1 MKMIQ
6 ATGKENR
13 WRRMGKRYHKKTVAV
28 VLSMILAVG
37 ALSGCGNDKGG
48 TALGESQGT
57 AAQSG
62 EAGSAQSGEQSS
74 LESGGQSG
82 AQVGGEL
89 NLYTWDGMFPQ
100 EILRGFEEETGVRI
114 NYSNFDYDE
123 DMLAKLGET
132 KGGDYDLVFA
142 DDYIIEL
149 AVKEGLVQK
158 LDSSRLENYGNLN
171 PVFMSQFYDPNNE
184 YTVPYGAGIPLLV
197 YDPALTDVEITGYK
211 DLWNPALEDNIAI
224 TANYRVINGIALKVM
239 GESYNTED
247 LDVIR
252 AAGEKMLELAPN
264 IRVINDSN
272 TQDFIVSGEVAAAFL
287 YTSQVS
293 AALNAREDLKVVY
306 PEEGLGFGIIAGF
319 IPSQAPNA
327 EAAYA
332 FLDYINRPENAAK
345 CFEYIGYYC
354 TNKAAEEYISEDMQ
368 KLIVLPEDASA
379 GEIVQNISQEA
390 EDLHAELWNQFKNA
404 CD

>member
-1 MKMIQ
+1 MMKR
-6 ATGKENR
+6 TF
-13 WRRMGKRYHKKTVAV
+13 RRMAA
-28 VLSMILAVG
+28 LSMGAVLAAVMMTGCADGNKQNAVSDNTG
-37 ALSGCGNDKGG
+37 AAK
-48 TALGESQGT
+48 
-57 AAQSG
+57 QS
-62 EAGSAQSGEQSS
+62 
-74 LESGGQSG
+74 
-82 AQVGGEL
+82 GEL

-123 DMLAKLGET
+123 DMLAKLEEN
-132 KGGDYDLVFA
+132 KGGSYDLVIA

-149 AVKEGLVQK
+149 VIQEGLAQK
-158 LDSSRLENYGNLN
+158 LDPSRMENYGNLN
-171 PVFMSQFYDPNNE
+171 PVFMSQFYDPSNE

-197 YDPALTDVEITGYK
+197 YDPALTDVEITGYE
-211 DLWNPALEDNIAI
+211 DLWNPALEDNVAL
-224 TANYRVINGIALKVM
+224 TANYRVVNGIALKVM

-252 AAGEKMLELAPN
+252 KAGEKMLELAPN

-272 TQDFIVSGEVAAAFL
+272 TQDYVVSGEVAAAFL

-293 AALNAREDLKVVY
+293 AALNARPDLKVVY
-306 PEEGLGFGIIAGF
+306 PKEGLGFGIMAGF
-319 IPSQAPNA
+319 IPSKAPNA

-354 TNKAAEEYISEDMQ
+354 TNKAAEEFITDGMRQ
-368 KLIVLPEDASA
+368 LIVLPEDAA
-379 GEIVQNISQEA
+379 PGEIVQNISQEA
-390 EDLHAELWNQFKNA
+390 EDLHAEIWNQFKNA

>member
-1 MKMIQ
+1 MK
-6 ATGKENR
+6 
-13 WRRMGKRYHKKTVAV
+13 KKYLRTIAGLAAAAV
-28 VLSMILAVG
+28 MLA
-37 ALSGCGNDKGG
+37 GCGSDAKV
-48 TALGESQGT
+48 GEGDRT
-57 AAQSG
+57 AAQSTG
-62 EAGSAQSGEQSS
+62 QQENGGDSASQSTAS
-74 LESGGQSG
+74 L
-82 AQVGGEL
+82 GGEL

-123 DMLAKLGET
+123 DMLAKLEET
-132 KGGDYDLVFA
+132 KGGSYDLVIA

-149 AVKEGLVQK
+149 VIQEGLAQK
-158 LDSSRLENYGNLN
+158 LDTDKLENYGNLN
-171 PVFMSQFYDPNNE
+171 PVFMSQFYDPSNE

-197 YDPALTDVEITGYK
+197 YDPALTGVEIASYE
-211 DLWNPALEDNIAI
+211 DLWNPELEDNIAI
-224 TANYRVINGIALKVM
+224 TANYRVINGIALKIM

-247 LDVIR
+247 LEVIR
-252 AAGEKMLELAPN
+252 KAGDKMLELAPN

-272 TQDFIVSGEVAAAFL
+272 TQDFVVSGEVAVAFL

-293 AALNAREDLKVVY
+293 AALNARSDLQVVY
-306 PEEGLGFGIIAGF
+306 PKEGLGFGIMGSF
-319 IPSQAPNA
+319 IPLKAPNA
-327 EAAYA
+327 DAAYA

-354 TNKAAEEYISEDMQ
+354 TNKAAEEFISEDM
-368 KLIVLPEDASA
+368 KRLIVLPEDAAA

-390 EDLHAELWNQFKNA
+390 EDLHAQIWNQFKNA